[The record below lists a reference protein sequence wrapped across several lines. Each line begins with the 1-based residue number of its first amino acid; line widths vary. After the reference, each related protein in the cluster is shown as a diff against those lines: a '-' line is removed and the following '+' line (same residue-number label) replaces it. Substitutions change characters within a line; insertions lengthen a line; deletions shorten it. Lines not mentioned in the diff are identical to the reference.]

1 MTLPFENDTNSF
13 IKKLAS
19 AQLKKERLKKIF
31 TIVAISLATFLMAS
45 VLLLVSGIITVNQNG
60 GNNITGS
67 YHALISSIEKEQYQK
82 LSDDVRF
89 LLVVLNLEKIVLI
102 FRIPTMMHLH

>member
-31 TIVAISLATFLMAS
+31 TIVAISLATFFDGICIAS
-45 VLLLVSGIITVNQNG
+45 GFWNYYS
-60 GNNITGS
+60 
-67 YHALISSIEKEQYQK
+67 EPKW
-82 LSDDVRF
+82 R
-89 LLVVLNLEKIVLI
+89 
-102 FRIPTMMHLH
+102 

>member
-45 VLLLVSGIITVNQNG
+45 AN
-60 GNNITGS
+60 
-67 YHALISSIEKEQYQK
+67 K
-82 LSDDVRF
+82 F
-89 LLVVLNLEKIVLI
+89 LRIYYASVTAYLN
-102 FRIPTMMHLH
+102 TQTQA

>member
-31 TIVAISLATFLMAS
+31 TIVAISLATSRTPELDEAWHKNAILETIEYVFPVPAP
-45 VLLLVSGIITVNQNG
+45 
-60 GNNITGS
+60 
-67 YHALISSIEKEQYQK
+67 AL
-82 LSDDVRF
+82 
-89 LLVVLNLEKIVLI
+89 
-102 FRIPTMMHLH
+102 T

>member
-45 VLLLVSGIITVNQNG
+45 VVFVNKKVLQKGSKKVSTFNTQ
-60 GNNITGS
+60 
-67 YHALISSIEKEQYQK
+67 
-82 LSDDVRF
+82 
-89 LLVVLNLEKIVLI
+89 
-102 FRIPTMMHLH
+102 

>member
-31 TIVAISLATFLMAS
+31 TIVAISLATFTCNS
-45 VLLLVSGIITVNQNG
+45 CWTNCGNCSGLYFNSAWI
-60 GNNITGS
+60 
-67 YHALISSIEKEQYQK
+67 
-82 LSDDVRF
+82 
-89 LLVVLNLEKIVLI
+89 
-102 FRIPTMMHLH
+102 

>member
-45 VLLLVSGIITVNQNG
+45 VLVASQPIPQMVSVG
-60 GNNITGS
+60 
-67 YHALISSIEKEQYQK
+67 
-82 LSDDVRF
+82 
-89 LLVVLNLEKIVLI
+89 
-102 FRIPTMMHLH
+102 

>member
-45 VLLLVSGIITVNQNG
+45 VLPVSYTHL
-60 GNNITGS
+60 T
-67 YHALISSIEKEQYQK
+67 L
-82 LSDDVRF
+82 
-89 LLVVLNLEKIVLI
+89 
-102 FRIPTMMHLH
+102 PTILRV